1 MCQHVSK
8 RFLKIARSIHSY
20 LFPFVEKL
28 EEARFIESRHGKPML
43 LDRNGQGFTSEKKH
57 GVNTYWQC
65 SESRKQSRLNQ
76 EKCPARAT
84 TEGIYVKS
92 WRCEHNHPFENE
104 FEDSTG
110 LVVEGSEETTLDQ
123 IETKD
128 TTYYYQIGTKG
139 ITYFIGLL
147 QYFFVSS

>member
-1 MCQHVSK
+1 MAMNTTCLEK
-8 RFLKIARSIHSY
+8 IKIIARSIHLY

-28 EEARFIESRHGKPML
+28 EEAKFIESRHGKPML

-92 WRCEHNHPFENE
+92 WRCEHNHPFED
-104 FEDSTG
+104 FEDQNLAYSVT
-110 LVVEGSEETTLDQ
+110 
-123 IETKD
+123 
-128 TTYYYQIGTKG
+128 
-139 ITYFIGLL
+139 
-147 QYFFVSS
+147 